1 MSTIKK
7 FNPTS
12 FKKTCKALAAQHSS
26 IKTIIDTYGIPPM
39 YQRDFNFETLVQI
52 ILEQQVSLASGR
64 AVFKRLQERLGSITA
79 HGLLQLTKDELRTCS
94 VSRQKAGYLHHLS
107 QTVMEGKLVLDNLEK
122 ESDDAVR
129 KHLMQVK
136 GIGPWTADVVL
147 MLCMQRYDVL
157 PLGDI
162 ALINSIKHIHN
173 QPDWTVAD
181 IQSYTEGYKPY
192 RTIAAYC
199 YWHAYIQRKNITTT
213 V

>member
-1 MSTIKK
+1 LKSFT
-7 FNPTS
+7 TSS
-12 FKKTCKALAAQHSS
+12 FKKARKALAARHSS
-26 IKTIIDTYGIPPM
+26 IHTIIETYGIPPM
-39 YQRDFNFETLVQI
+39 FQRPFGFETLVQI

-64 AVFKRLQERLGSITA
+64 AVFKRLQNRLGSITP

-107 QTVMEGKLVLDNLEK
+107 QTVHEGNLILEALDK
-122 ESDDAVR
+122 ESDDEVR
-129 KHLMQVK
+129 KQLMQVK

-181 IQSYTEGYKPY
+181 IQFYTEGYKPY

-199 YWHAYIQRKNITTT
+199 YWHAYIQRKNIT
-213 V
+213 VSV

>member
-1 MSTIKK
+1 LKK
-7 FNPTS
+7 FNTSS
-12 FKKTCKALAAQHSS
+12 FKKACKALAAQHAS
-26 IKTIIDTYGIPPM
+26 IKTIVDTYGIPPM
-39 YQRDFNFETLVQI
+39 FQRPFGFETLVQI

-64 AVFKRLQERLGSITA
+64 AVFKRLQDRLGSITA

-107 QTVMEGKLVLDNLEK
+107 QTVHEGNLILEALDK
-122 ESDDAVR
+122 ESDDEVR
-129 KHLMQVK
+129 KQLMQVK

-173 QPDWTVAD
+173 QPDWTIAD

>member
-1 MSTIKK
+1 M
-7 FNPTS
+7 F
-12 FKKTCKALAAQHSS
+12 
-26 IKTIIDTYGIPPM
+26 
-39 YQRDFNFETLVQI
+39 QRTFGFETLVQI

-64 AVFKRLQERLGSITA
+64 AVFKRLQDRLGSIA
-79 HGLLQLTKDELRTCS
+79 PHGLLQLTKDELRTCS

-107 QTVMEGKLVLDNLEK
+107 QTVQEGNLILEALVK
-122 ESDDAVR
+122 ESDDEVR
-129 KHLMQVK
+129 KQLMQVK

-181 IQSYTEGYKPY
+181 IQSYTECYAPY

-199 YWHAYIQRKNITTT
+199 YWHAYILRKNITTT